1 MEVKSD
7 VLTIEKLNDSFFIVP
22 DYQREYV
29 WKADDHVERFLE
41 DIDNETLSNK
51 SYFIGSIIIVE
62 KNDGRFD
69 VIDGQQRLTTIVL
82 TLCALRNILEE
93 LDYSILDLKYRSRS
107 LQYLQII
114 KNLLYNYNMEA
125 DEYIVRLELQY
136 EESKEYLTK
145 LIKQEQF
152 DCTETPSITRMRE
165 AYQTIY
171 DFYKN
176 KIDKEG
182 VDKTIDDIK
191 FFLTKVELVVIKSEN
206 LSSALK
212 IFETINQRGS
222 SLNAMDLIKN
232 LLFSNVKD
240 HEFNKIKDIWKNI
253 PVNLQNCK
261 EDNAPTRFLRYFFL
275 ARYYDGKDILRED
288 DIYKWLISPEG
299 KQATQYEV
307 NPIDF
312 AKELSKFSKFYSDMV
327 LITERMSDSTYPSV
341 ARIGRINKLKSRQH
355 LILILALKH
364 NSDASVIEYLA
375 KQIES
380 YFFYCV
386 TMRIQAKDHERYF
399 TRWAKLLRNKDS
411 ISDVKN
417 VVENTIAP
425 FLKDKLSEI
434 NAAFLN
440 ANHDLFNPG
449 YRQRFVLSRIEETIA
464 SLCNLPV
471 VVKEDD
477 PSYQIEHIMP
487 QTPKDNNY
495 VGYADKTAYYADVYK
510 LGNVTLLES
519 SLNQAINR
527 YHDLSANWFVDKQNV
542 YEKSSVIMTKLLNS
556 SFMVGKNTAVN
567 RFKTNANYIFNIW
580 DSNAISER
588 QRIMYDIAL
597 ETWKINDVR
606 IDSKI

>member
-7 VLTIEKLNDSFFIVP
+7 VLTIEKLKDNFFIVP

-29 WKADDHVERFLE
+29 WKSDDHVERFLE
-41 DIDNETLSNK
+41 DIDNETLSGK

-62 KNDGRFD
+62 NTDGRFD

-82 TLCALRNILEE
+82 TLCALRNILEQ
-93 LDYSILDLKYRSRS
+93 LDCSTLDAKYQNKAM
-107 LQYLQII
+107 QYLHKIRT
-114 KNLLYNYNMEA
+114 LLYDYNMDA
-125 DEYIVRLELQY
+125 DDYIVRLELQY

-152 DCTETPSITRMRE
+152 DSTETPSIIRMRE
-165 AYQTIY
+165 AYQAIC
-171 DFYKN
+171 DFYQN

-182 VDKTIDDIK
+182 IEKTIDDIK
-191 FFLTKVELVVIKSEN
+191 FFLTKVEIVVIKSEN

-240 HEFNKIKDIWKNI
+240 KEFNKIKDIWKDI

-299 KQATQYEV
+299 KMATQYEV
-307 NPIDF
+307 SPIDF
-312 AKELSKFSKFYSDMV
+312 AKELSKFSKLYSDLV
-327 LITERMSDSTYPSV
+327 LVTERMSDSTYPNV

-364 NSDASVIEYLA
+364 NCDISVIEYLA

-399 TRWAKLLRNKDS
+399 TRWAKLLRNKSS
-411 ISDVKN
+411 IDDVKDIVN
-417 VVENTIAP
+417 DTIAP
-425 FLKDKLSEI
+425 FLKDRLSEI
-434 NAAFLN
+434 AAAFLN
-440 ANHDLFNPG
+440 ARHDLFNPG

-464 SLCNLPV
+464 TLCNLPIV
-471 VVKEDD
+471 AKEDD

-495 VGYADKTAYYADVYK
+495 IGYPDETAYYADVYR
-510 LGNVTLLES
+510 LGNVTLLEG
-519 SLNQAINR
+519 SLNQAINKC
-527 YHDLSANWFVDKQNV
+527 HDLSANWFVDKQSV
-542 YEKSSVIMTKLLNS
+542 YEKSSVVMTKLLDAN
-556 SFMVGKNTAVN
+556 FMVGKNTAVN
-567 RFKTNANYIFNIW
+567 RFKSSSNYNFTKWNT
-580 DSNAISER
+580 SAISER
-588 QRIMYDIAL
+588 HKIMYDIAL
-597 ETWKINDVR
+597 DTWKINDAR
-606 IDSKI
+606 IDE